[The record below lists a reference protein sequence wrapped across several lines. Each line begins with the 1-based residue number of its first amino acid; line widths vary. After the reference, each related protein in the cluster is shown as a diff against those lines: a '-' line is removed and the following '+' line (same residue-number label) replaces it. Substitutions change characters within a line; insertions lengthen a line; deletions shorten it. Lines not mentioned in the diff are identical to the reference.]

1 MFKNETLAK
10 KIKERQELKDQ
21 MDVLEFKVNAINE
34 ELKKDMTERGQESYE
49 FEFDGEKHKISYK
62 VFDQER
68 FDAKKFAEDHPELY
82 KKYLKVSPSSRLNV
96 K

>member
-21 MDVLEFKVNAINE
+21 IDVLDFKVNAINE
-34 ELKKDMTERGQESYE
+34 ELKKDMTERGQETYE
-49 FEFDGEKHKISYK
+49 FEFEDEKHKISYK

-68 FDAKKFAEDHPELY
+68 FDSKKFAKDYPELY
-82 KKYLKVSPSSRLNV
+82 KKYLNVSPSSRLTV